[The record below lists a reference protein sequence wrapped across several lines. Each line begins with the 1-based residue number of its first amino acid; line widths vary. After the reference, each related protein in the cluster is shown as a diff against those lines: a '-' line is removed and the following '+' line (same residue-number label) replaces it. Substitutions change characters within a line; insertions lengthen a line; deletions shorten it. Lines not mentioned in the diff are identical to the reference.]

1 MILEQGDLIK
11 RAENGNFDVIIHGCN
26 CFHTMGAGIAKSI
39 RDKYP
44 QAYIADKRT
53 KIADREKLGS
63 YSSVDVVSPGGHK
76 FTIVNAYTQFNYG
89 RNKDNFS
96 YETFPLLL
104 SRIKEEF
111 GDKRIGMPLIGCS
124 LAGGNEPVILKM
136 IKDGFDGVDYTLVDL
151 DPNRKLKLIDLRY
164 DSKEE
169 LSPLNNNYLAKFN
182 HKGIDF
188 ISVNQFIAYSKAR
201 MFKDDYSASKILD
214 IGNLDYVK
222 DLLSRDS
229 NEIMQDFKLKRSY
242 DNLKKSIKNLEIG
255 IKNFN
260 LDNWNEKELAINF
273 VGMREKIAQN
283 DGFID
288 FAVNAK
294 NNTFSDSPQE
304 QSANRV
310 KDYFQKKTIEP
321 KSDTKKTLKIK
332 PH

>member
-1 MILEQGDLIK
+1 M
-11 RAENGNFDVIIHGCN
+11 
-26 CFHTMGAGIAKSI
+26 
-39 RDKYP
+39 
-44 QAYIADKRT
+44 
-53 KIADREKLGS
+53 
-63 YSSVDVVSPGGHK
+63 
-76 FTIVNAYTQFNYG
+76 
-89 RNKDNFS
+89 
-96 YETFPLLL
+96 LL

-136 IKDGFDGVDYTLVDL
+136 IKDGLDGVDYTLVDL

-222 DLLSRDS
+222 DLLSRDA

-242 DNLKKSIKNLEIG
+242 DNLKKSVKNLEIE

-260 LDNWNEKELAINF
+260 LDSWNEKELAINF

-310 KDYFQKKTIEP
+310 KDYFQKKTMKP